1 MPPRVHA
8 RRSAALRDVRMSVK
22 IRSEGSTRALDHA
35 VGLDDP
41 LVTTSDCLG
50 DCLGDQGDGCFPF
63 FEVEEA
69 YFCWWLL
76 G

>member
-41 LVTTSDCLG
+41 LVTTT
-50 DCLGDQGDGCFPF
+50 DCLGDQGNGCFL
-63 FEVEEA
+63 
-69 YFCWWLL
+69 YFLKWKKHTFVGGC
-76 G
+76 

>member
-41 LVTTSDCLG
+41 LVTAWVTAWVM
-50 DCLGDQGDGCFPF
+50 
-63 FEVEEA
+63 E
-69 YFCWWLL
+69 W
-76 G
+76 